1 MTLRDTHRI
10 LQGWTALIAN
20 VQAEASLSAF
30 LDPLLDLKLQAAR
43 LLHRVNLTRRG
54 QHGGRR

>member
-10 LQGWTALIAN
+10 MRRWTALVES
-20 VQAEASLSAF
+20 VQAEASLAAF
-30 LDPLLDLKLQAAR
+30 IDPLLDLKLQAAR
-43 LLHRVNLTRRG
+43 LLHVVNLPRRG